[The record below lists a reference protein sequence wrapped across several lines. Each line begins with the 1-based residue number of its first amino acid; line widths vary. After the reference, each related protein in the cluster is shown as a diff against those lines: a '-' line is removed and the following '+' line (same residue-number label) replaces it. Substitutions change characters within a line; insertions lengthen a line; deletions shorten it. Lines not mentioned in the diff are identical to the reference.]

1 LLASYAQIDFLFVT
15 YNIHM
20 QAIGTLF
27 NIDIIPEKKSKISNE
42 RQWVIKQFV
51 DELNKTAGTKYKV
64 GETWKVVKE
73 VKPAFVAFK
82 LSHLRM
88 VDLYNFLSTCKQSKS
103 SFSKCFY
110 GALKAERSYP
120 QFTQK

>member
-1 LLASYAQIDFLFVT
+1 
-15 YNIHM
+15 M
-20 QAIGTLF
+20 QSIGTLF
-27 NIDIIPEKKSKISNE
+27 SIDTIPEKKSKISNE

-64 GETWKVVKE
+64 GDQWKVVKE

-88 VDLYNFLSTCKQSKS
+88 VDLYNFLSTCKQAKCG
-103 SFSKCFY
+103 FSKCFY
-110 GALKAERSYP
+110 GALKTDVRPVYNFVDKKNSSAV
-120 QFTQK
+120 

>member
-51 DELNKTAGTKYKV
+51 DELNKTTGTKYKV
-64 GETWKVVKE
+64 GENWKVVKE

-103 SFSKCFY
+103 GFSKCFY
-110 GALKAERSYP
+110 GALKAI
-120 QFTQK
+120 K